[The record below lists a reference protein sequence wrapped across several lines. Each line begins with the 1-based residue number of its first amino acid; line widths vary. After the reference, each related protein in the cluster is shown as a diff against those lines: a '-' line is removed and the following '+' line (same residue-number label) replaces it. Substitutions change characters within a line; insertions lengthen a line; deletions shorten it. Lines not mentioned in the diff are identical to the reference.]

1 MPQKLHPNLILY
13 YFIESLRKQHTS
25 SEGGKEMTTQPILL
39 TEAEV
44 ELLRKEVGK
53 PSLMGKSIEAN
64 RKELEA
70 FMRLPLDVP
79 GHGEAG
85 GYEHNRHKQNYTYMN
100 LAGRLFLI
108 TQEEK
113 YAQFVK
119 DLLAI
124 YAEKYLTFDFH
135 VQKNTNPTGRLF
147 HQILNEHCWL
157 MFTSLAYSCVASV
170 MTEEERTAV
179 VERIFEPMLDMFTV
193 KYAHD
198 FDRIHNHGIWA
209 VAAVGICGLAI
220 GKPEYLE
227 MSVYGQDRDDTGG
240 FLAQISQLFAP
251 SGYYMEGPYYHRY
264 AIRPTCVFAEV
275 VHRHMPEVDIYN
287 YKDKVIGNTVQAM
300 LATAY
305 PNGEFPALNDAS
317 RTMSITD
324 MGVQVAV
331 SVYSKHYG
339 MDDNILGMAKIQ
351 NAVWMHPCGL
361 ELSQAYD
368 KAIADREIGMPFW
381 PSVELNEGPTGNNGA
396 QGFIRMQDKTGD
408 VSQLVMNYGQHG
420 MGHGNFD
427 TLGITFFNRG
437 QEVLREYG
445 FCRWVNVEPKFGG
458 RYLDENKSYAR
469 QTIAHNAVTIDEQ
482 CQNGFDVDR
491 ADSVHGLP
499 HFFKVEGTEINGMS
513 AFANDHYPNTDMQ
526 RSVFM
531 LNLDELE
538 APLLLDLYRI
548 EGEGEHQYDY
558 SHQYDG
564 QIVRTNFDYQSFGA
578 LNTLGDDFGYQH
590 LWKVASGKT
599 QDIALV
605 SWLQNNTYY
614 TWLGTSSSAKQN
626 GDNEVIFT
634 RTGANDP
641 SFNLRSEPAFIL
653 RSKGESTLFASVLE
667 THGYFNEEFEQSVNA
682 RGQVKDIR
690 VVGYNAVGSIVEITT
705 EKSLVTVMISN
716 VLGADDQTPHQ
727 VEMNGKTYSWNGF
740 YSLEVNAFGQEK

>member
-1 MPQKLHPNLILY
+1 
-13 YFIESLRKQHTS
+13 
-25 SEGGKEMTTQPILL
+25 MTTQPILL

-85 GYEHNRHKQNYTYMN
+85 GYEHNRHKENYTYMN

-193 KYAHD
+193 KYTHD

-564 QIVRTNFDYQSFGA
+564 QIVRTNFDYQSFGE

-590 LWKVASGKT
+590 LWKVASGKV
-599 QDIALV
+599 QDTALV

-653 RSKGESTLFASVLE
+653 RSKGESTLFASALE

-705 EKSLVTVMISN
+705 EKSLVIVMISN

>member
-1 MPQKLHPNLILY
+1 
-13 YFIESLRKQHTS
+13 
-25 SEGGKEMTTQPILL
+25 MTTQPILL

-108 TQEEK
+108 TQEQK
-113 YAQFVK
+113 YALFVK

-339 MDDNILGMAKIQ
+339 LDDNILGMAKIQ

-564 QIVRTNFDYQSFGA
+564 QIVRTNFDYQSFGE
-578 LNTLGDDFGYQH
+578 LSTLGDDFGYQH
-590 LWKVASGKT
+590 LWKVASGKV
-599 QDIALV
+599 QDTALV

-740 YSLEVNAFGQEK
+740 YSL

>member
-1 MPQKLHPNLILY
+1 
-13 YFIESLRKQHTS
+13 
-25 SEGGKEMTTQPILL
+25 MTTQPILL

-100 LAGRLFLI
+100 LAGSLFLI

-564 QIVRTNFDYQSFGA
+564 QIVRTNFDYQSFGE
-578 LNTLGDDFGYQH
+578 LSTLGDDFGYQH
-590 LWKVASGKT
+590 LWKVASGKV
-599 QDIALV
+599 QDTALV

>member
-1 MPQKLHPNLILY
+1 
-13 YFIESLRKQHTS
+13 
-25 SEGGKEMTTQPILL
+25 MTTQPILL

-339 MDDNILGMAKIQ
+339 LDDNILGMAKIQ

-368 KAIADREIGMPFW
+368 KAIADREIGIPFW
-381 PSVELNEGPTGNNGA
+381 PSVELNEGPIGNNGA

-564 QIVRTNFDYQSFGA
+564 QIVRTNFDYQSFGE

-590 LWKVASGKT
+590 LWKVASGKV
-599 QDIALV
+599 QDMALV
-605 SWLQNNTYY
+605 SWLQNSTYY

-705 EKSLVTVMISN
+705 EKSLVTVMFSN

>member
-1 MPQKLHPNLILY
+1 
-13 YFIESLRKQHTS
+13 
-25 SEGGKEMTTQPILL
+25 MTTQPILL

-339 MDDNILGMAKIQ
+339 LDDNILGMAKIQ

-368 KAIADREIGMPFW
+368 KAIADREIGIPFW

-513 AFANDHYPNTDMQ
+513 AFANDHYSNTDMQ

-564 QIVRTNFDYQSFGA
+564 QIVRTNFDYQSFGE

-599 QDIALV
+599 QDMALV
-605 SWLQNNTYY
+605 SWLQNSTYY

-727 VEMNGKTYSWNGF
+727 VELNGKTYSWNGF

>member
-1 MPQKLHPNLILY
+1 
-13 YFIESLRKQHTS
+13 
-25 SEGGKEMTTQPILL
+25 MTTKPILL

-339 MDDNILGMAKIQ
+339 LDDNILGMAKIQ

-564 QIVRTNFDYQSFGA
+564 QIVRTNFDYQSFGE
-578 LNTLGDDFGYQH
+578 LSTLGDDFGYQH
-590 LWKVASGKT
+590 LWKVASGKV
-599 QDIALV
+599 QDTALV

>member
-1 MPQKLHPNLILY
+1 MK
-13 YFIESLRKQHTS
+13 
-25 SEGGKEMTTQPILL
+25 TQPILL
-39 TEAEV
+39 TDTEV

-53 PSLMGKSIEAN
+53 PSLLGKSIEKHC
-64 RKELEA
+64 KELDA

-157 MFTSLAYSCVASV
+157 MFASLAYSCVAST
-170 MTEEERTAV
+170 MTDAEREQVIT
-179 VERIFEPMLDMFTV
+179 RIFEPMLDMFTV

-227 MSVYGQDRDDTGG
+227 MSVYGQDRNETGG
-240 FLAQISQLFAP
+240 FLTQISELFAP

-275 VHRHMPEVDIYN
+275 IHRHMPEVDIYN
-287 YKDKVIGNTVQAM
+287 YKDKVIGNTIQAM

-317 RTMSITD
+317 RSMSITD

-331 SVYSKHYG
+331 SVYSQHYG
-339 MDDNILGMAKIQ
+339 LNDNILGMAKIQ
-351 NAVWMHPCGL
+351 DAVWMHPCGL
-361 ELSQAYD
+361 TLSQAYD
-368 KAIADREIGMPFW
+368 QATAQRRIGLPFW
-381 PSVELNEGPTGNNGA
+381 PSVELNEGPDGDKGA
-396 QGFIRMQDKTGD
+396 QGFIRMQDNTGD
-408 VSQLVMNYGQHG
+408 VTQLVMNYGQHG

-427 TLGITFFNRG
+427 TLGISFFNRG

-469 QTIAHNAVTIDEQ
+469 QTIAHNGVTIDEQ
-482 CQNGFDVDR
+482 CQNQFNVER

-499 HFFKVEGTEINGMS
+499 HFFNVEGEKIKGMS
-513 AFANDHYPNTDMQ
+513 AFANDHYDGFAMQ

-531 LNLDELE
+531 VQHDELE
-538 APLLLDLYRI
+538 APLLIDLYRLN
-548 EGEGEHQYDY
+548 GEGEHQFDY

-564 QIVRTNFDYQSFGA
+564 QIIRTNFNYQA
-578 LNTLGDDFGYQH
+578 HQEVETLGDDFGYQH
-590 LWKVASGKT
+590 LWNIASGAQNDT
-599 QDIALV
+599 ALI
-605 SWLQNNTYY
+605 SWLQGHTYY
-614 TWLGTSSSAKQN
+614 TWLGTSSNDN
-626 GDNEVIFT
+626 GEVIFT

-641 SFNLRSEPAFIL
+641 SFNLRSEPAFLL
-653 RSKGESTLFASVLE
+653 RSKGENTLFASALE

-682 RGQVKDIR
+682 RGTVKDIR
-690 VVGYNAVGSIVEITT
+690 ILGHDSTASVIEIDTAASRITLMVSNQQGAT
-705 EKSLVTVMISN
+705 E
-716 VLGADDQTPHQ
+716 QTEHKIDIQ
-727 VEMNGKTYSWNGF
+727 GKTYSWTGF
-740 YSLEVNAFGQEK
+740 YSLEISALGQEK

>member
-1 MPQKLHPNLILY
+1 
-13 YFIESLRKQHTS
+13 
-25 SEGGKEMTTQPILL
+25 MTTQPILL

-339 MDDNILGMAKIQ
+339 LDDNILGMAKIQ

-548 EGEGEHQYDY
+548 EGEGGHQYDY

-564 QIVRTNFDYQSFGA
+564 QIVRTNFDYQTFGE
-578 LNTLGDDFGYQH
+578 LSTLGDDFGYQH
-590 LWKVASGKT
+590 LWKVASGKV
-599 QDIALV
+599 QDTALV

>member
-1 MPQKLHPNLILY
+1 
-13 YFIESLRKQHTS
+13 
-25 SEGGKEMTTQPILL
+25 MTTQPILL

-53 PSLMGKSIEAN
+53 PSLMGRSIEAN

-339 MDDNILGMAKIQ
+339 LDDNILGMAKIQ

-368 KAIADREIGMPFW
+368 KAIADREIGIPFW

-564 QIVRTNFDYQSFGA
+564 QIVRTNFDYQSFGE

-590 LWKVASGKT
+590 LWKVASGKV
-599 QDIALV
+599 QDMALV
-605 SWLQNNTYY
+605 SWLQNSTYY

>member
-1 MPQKLHPNLILY
+1 
-13 YFIESLRKQHTS
+13 
-25 SEGGKEMTTQPILL
+25 MTTQPILL

-564 QIVRTNFDYQSFGA
+564 QIVRTNFDYQSFGE

-590 LWKVASGKT
+590 LWNVASGKV
-599 QDIALV
+599 QDTALV
-605 SWLQNNTYY
+605 SWLRNNTYY

-727 VEMNGKTYSWNGF
+727 VELNGKTYSWNGF

>member
-1 MPQKLHPNLILY
+1 
-13 YFIESLRKQHTS
+13 
-25 SEGGKEMTTQPILL
+25 MTTQPILL

-564 QIVRTNFDYQSFGA
+564 QIVRTNFDYQSFGE

-590 LWKVASGKT
+590 LWKVASGKV
-599 QDIALV
+599 QDMALV

-614 TWLGTSSSAKQN
+614 TWLGTSSSAKAIVDEN
-626 GDNEVIFT
+626 TRDNEVIFT

-653 RSKGESTLFASVLE
+653 RCKGESTLFASVLE

>member
-1 MPQKLHPNLILY
+1 
-13 YFIESLRKQHTS
+13 
-25 SEGGKEMTTQPILL
+25 MTTQPILL

-179 VERIFEPMLDMFTV
+179 VERIFEPMLDIFTV

-368 KAIADREIGMPFW
+368 KAIADREIGIPFW
-381 PSVELNEGPTGNNGA
+381 PSVELNEGPTGKNGA

-564 QIVRTNFDYQSFGA
+564 QIVRTNFDYQSFGE

-590 LWKVASGKT
+590 LWKVASGKV
-599 QDIALV
+599 QDTALV
-605 SWLQNNTYY
+605 SWLRNNTYY

-727 VEMNGKTYSWNGF
+727 VELNGKTYSWNGF

>member
-1 MPQKLHPNLILY
+1 
-13 YFIESLRKQHTS
+13 
-25 SEGGKEMTTQPILL
+25 MTTQPILL
-39 TEAEV
+39 TDAEI
-44 ELLRKEVGK
+44 EQLHLEVGR
-53 PSLMGKSIEAN
+53 STLMGKTIEAH
-64 RKELEA
+64 KQDVDA
-70 FMRLPLDVP
+70 FMQLPLDVP

-100 LAGRLFLI
+100 LAGRLFLV
-108 TQEEK
+108 TKEEK
-113 YAQFVK
+113 YANFVK
-119 DLLAI
+119 ELLAI

-157 MFTSLAYSCVASV
+157 LFTSLAYSCVAST
-170 MTEEERTAV
+170 MTEEERSTV

-220 GKPEYLE
+220 GKREYLD
-227 MSVYGQDRDDTGG
+227 MSVYGIERNETGG
-240 FLAQISQLFAP
+240 FLAQISELFAP

-275 VHRHMPEVDIYN
+275 IHRHMPEVDIYN
-287 YKDKVIGNTVQAM
+287 FKGQVIGNTVQAM
-300 LATAY
+300 LSTAY
-305 PNGEFPALNDAS
+305 PNGEFPALNDSS
-317 RTMSITD
+317 RTMGITD

-331 SVYSKHYG
+331 SVYSKHYEL
-339 MDDNILGMAKIQ
+339 DENILGMAKIQ
-351 NAVWMHPCGL
+351 DRVWMHSCGL
-361 ELSQAYD
+361 ELSKAYEETSE
-368 KAIADREIGMPFW
+368 KHEINMPFW
-381 PSVELNEGPTGNNGA
+381 PSVELNEGPDGHFGA
-396 QGFIRMQDKTGD
+396 QGFIRMQDKKGD

-469 QTIAHNAVTIDEQ
+469 QTIAHNAVTVDEQ
-482 CQNGFDVDR
+482 CQNNFDVER
-491 ADSVHGLP
+491 ADKVHGLP
-499 HFFKVEGTEINGMS
+499 HFFKVNDTNINGMS
-513 AFANDHYPNTDMQ
+513 AFANDHYDGLDMQ

-531 LNLDELE
+531 LKLDELE
-538 APLLLDLYRI
+538 SPLLLDLYRVV
-548 EGEGEHQYDY
+548 GEGEHQYDY
-558 SHQYDG
+558 SHQYEG
-564 QIVRTNFDYQSFGA
+564 QIVRTNFEYKA
-578 LNTLGDDFGYQH
+578 NKELNTLGSDFGYQH
-590 LWKVASGKT
+590 LWNVASGAANDT
-599 QDIALV
+599 ALV

-614 TWLGTSSSAKQN
+614 TWLGTSSNAN
-626 GDNEVIFT
+626 NEVIFT

-653 RSKGESTLFASVLE
+653 RSKGPSTLFASVLE

-682 RGQVKDIR
+682 RGVVKNIQVIGHT
-690 VVGYNAVGSIVEITT
+690 VVGSVVEIQT
-705 EKSLVTVMISN
+705 EHSNVTVMISN
-716 VLGADDQTPHQ
+716 QFGATENTAHT
-727 VEMNGKTYSWNGF
+727 VELNGKSYNWTGF
-740 YSLEVNAFGQEK
+740 YSLETSSLETNTIKQEK

>member
-1 MPQKLHPNLILY
+1 
-13 YFIESLRKQHTS
+13 
-25 SEGGKEMTTQPILL
+25 MTTQPILL

-564 QIVRTNFDYQSFGA
+564 QIVRTNFDYQSFGE
-578 LNTLGDDFGYQH
+578 LNTLSDDFGYQH
-590 LWKVASGKT
+590 LWKVASGKV
-599 QDIALV
+599 QDTALV

-727 VEMNGKTYSWNGF
+727 VELNGKTYSWNGF

>member
-1 MPQKLHPNLILY
+1 
-13 YFIESLRKQHTS
+13 
-25 SEGGKEMTTQPILL
+25 MTTQPILL

-339 MDDNILGMAKIQ
+339 LDDNILGMAKIQ

-531 LNLDELE
+531 LSLDELE

-564 QIVRTNFDYQSFGA
+564 QIVRTNFDYQSFGE
-578 LNTLGDDFGYQH
+578 LSTLGDDFGYQH
-590 LWKVASGKT
+590 LWKVASGKV
-599 QDIALV
+599 QDTALV

-727 VEMNGKTYSWNGF
+727 VELNGKTYSWNGF

>member
-1 MPQKLHPNLILY
+1 
-13 YFIESLRKQHTS
+13 
-25 SEGGKEMTTQPILL
+25 MTTQPILL

-339 MDDNILGMAKIQ
+339 LDDNILGMAKIQ

-564 QIVRTNFDYQSFGA
+564 QIVRTNFDYQSFGE
-578 LNTLGDDFGYQH
+578 LNTLGDDVGYQH
-590 LWKVASGKT
+590 LWKVASGKV
-599 QDIALV
+599 QDMALV
-605 SWLQNNTYY
+605 SWLQNSTYY

>member
-1 MPQKLHPNLILY
+1 
-13 YFIESLRKQHTS
+13 
-25 SEGGKEMTTQPILL
+25 MTTQPILL

-339 MDDNILGMAKIQ
+339 LDDNILGMAKIQ

-564 QIVRTNFDYQSFGA
+564 QIVRTNFDYQSFGE

-590 LWKVASGKT
+590 LWKVASGKV
-599 QDIALV
+599 QDTALV

-614 TWLGTSSSAKQN
+614 TWLGTSSSAKQHS
-626 GDNEVIFT
+626 DNEVIFT

-727 VEMNGKTYSWNGF
+727 VELNGKTYSWNGF

>member
-1 MPQKLHPNLILY
+1 
-13 YFIESLRKQHTS
+13 
-25 SEGGKEMTTQPILL
+25 MTTQPILL

-339 MDDNILGMAKIQ
+339 LDDNILGMAKIQ

-564 QIVRTNFDYQSFGA
+564 QIVRTNFDYQTFGE
-578 LNTLGDDFGYQH
+578 LSTLGDDFGYQH
-590 LWKVASGKT
+590 LWKVASGKV
-599 QDIALV
+599 QDTALV

-614 TWLGTSSSAKQN
+614 SWLGTSSNAKQN

-740 YSLEVNAFGQEK
+740 YSLEVNALGQEK

>member
-1 MPQKLHPNLILY
+1 
-13 YFIESLRKQHTS
+13 
-25 SEGGKEMTTQPILL
+25 MTTQPILL

-170 MTEEERTAV
+170 MTEEERAAV

-548 EGEGEHQYDY
+548 EGKGEHQYDY

-564 QIVRTNFDYQSFGA
+564 QIVRTNFDYQSFGE
-578 LNTLGDDFGYQH
+578 LSTLGDDFGYQH
-590 LWKVASGKT
+590 LWKVASGKV
-599 QDIALV
+599 QDMALV

-614 TWLGTSSSAKQN
+614 TWLGTSCSAKQN

>member
-1 MPQKLHPNLILY
+1 
-13 YFIESLRKQHTS
+13 
-25 SEGGKEMTTQPILL
+25 MTTQPILL

-170 MTEEERTAV
+170 MTEEERTAA

-193 KYAHD
+193 KYSHD

-548 EGEGEHQYDY
+548 EGEDEHQYDY

-564 QIVRTNFDYQSFGA
+564 QIVRTNFDYQSFGE

-590 LWKVASGKT
+590 LWKVASGKV
-599 QDIALV
+599 QDTALV

-690 VVGYNAVGSIVEITT
+690 AVGYNAVGSIVEITT

-727 VEMNGKTYSWNGF
+727 VELNGKTYSWNGF

>member
-1 MPQKLHPNLILY
+1 
-13 YFIESLRKQHTS
+13 
-25 SEGGKEMTTQPILL
+25 MTTQPILL

-64 RKELEA
+64 RKELET

-108 TQEEK
+108 TQEDK

-220 GKPEYLE
+220 SKPEYLE

-339 MDDNILGMAKIQ
+339 LDDNILGMAKIQ

-531 LNLDELE
+531 LDLDELE

-564 QIVRTNFDYQSFGA
+564 QIVRTNFDYQSFGE
-578 LNTLGDDFGYQH
+578 LSTLGDDFGYQH
-590 LWKVASGKT
+590 LWKVASGKV
-599 QDIALV
+599 QDTALV

-626 GDNEVIFT
+626 GNNEVIFT

>member
-1 MPQKLHPNLILY
+1 
-13 YFIESLRKQHTS
+13 
-25 SEGGKEMTTQPILL
+25 MTTQPILL

-44 ELLRKEVGK
+44 KLLRKEVGK

-287 YKDKVIGNTVQAM
+287 YKNKVIGNTVQAM

-339 MDDNILGMAKIQ
+339 LDDNILGMAKIQ

-531 LNLDELE
+531 LSLDELE

-564 QIVRTNFDYQSFGA
+564 QIVRTNFDYQSFGE
-578 LNTLGDDFGYQH
+578 LSTLGDDFGYQH
-590 LWKVASGKT
+590 LWKVASGKV
-599 QDIALV
+599 QDTALV

-614 TWLGTSSSAKQN
+614 TWLGTNSSAKQN

-727 VEMNGKTYSWNGF
+727 VELNGKTYSWNGF

>member
-1 MPQKLHPNLILY
+1 
-13 YFIESLRKQHTS
+13 
-25 SEGGKEMTTQPILL
+25 MTTQPILL

-427 TLGITFFNRG
+427 TLGITFFNHG

-513 AFANDHYPNTDMQ
+513 AFANDHCPNTDMQ

-548 EGEGEHQYDY
+548 EDEGEHQYDY

-564 QIVRTNFDYQSFGA
+564 QIVRTNFDYQSFGE
-578 LNTLGDDFGYQH
+578 LSTLGDDFGYQH
-590 LWKVASGKT
+590 LWKVASGT
-599 QDIALV
+599 VQDTALV

-653 RSKGESTLFASVLE
+653 RNKGESTLFASVLE

-727 VEMNGKTYSWNGF
+727 VELNGKTYSWNGF

>member
-1 MPQKLHPNLILY
+1 
-13 YFIESLRKQHTS
+13 
-25 SEGGKEMTTQPILL
+25 MTTQPILL

-531 LNLDELE
+531 LNLDEFE

-564 QIVRTNFDYQSFGA
+564 QIVRTNFDYQSFGE
-578 LNTLGDDFGYQH
+578 LSTLGDDFGYQH
-590 LWKVASGKT
+590 LWKVASGT
-599 QDIALV
+599 VQDTALV

-727 VEMNGKTYSWNGF
+727 VELNGKTYGWNGF

>member
-1 MPQKLHPNLILY
+1 
-13 YFIESLRKQHTS
+13 
-25 SEGGKEMTTQPILL
+25 MTTQPILL

-64 RKELEA
+64 RKGLEA

-548 EGEGEHQYDY
+548 EDEGEHQYDY

-564 QIVRTNFDYQSFGA
+564 QIVRTNFDYQSFGE

-590 LWKVASGKT
+590 LWKVASGKV
-599 QDIALV
+599 QDTALV

-727 VEMNGKTYSWNGF
+727 VELNGKTYSWNGF

>member
-1 MPQKLHPNLILY
+1 
-13 YFIESLRKQHTS
+13 
-25 SEGGKEMTTQPILL
+25 MTTQPILL

-548 EGEGEHQYDY
+548 EGEGGHQYDY

-564 QIVRTNFDYQSFGA
+564 QIVRTNFDYQTFGE
-578 LNTLGDDFGYQH
+578 LSTLGDDFGYQH
-590 LWKVASGKT
+590 LWKVASGKV
-599 QDIALV
+599 QDTALV

-614 TWLGTSSSAKQN
+614 TWLGTSSSAKAIVDEN
-626 GDNEVIFT
+626 TRDNEVIFT

-727 VEMNGKTYSWNGF
+727 VELNGKTYSWNGF

>member
-1 MPQKLHPNLILY
+1 
-13 YFIESLRKQHTS
+13 
-25 SEGGKEMTTQPILL
+25 MTTQPILL

-193 KYAHD
+193 RYAHD

-339 MDDNILGMAKIQ
+339 LDDNILGMAKIQ

-368 KAIADREIGMPFW
+368 KAIADREIGIPFW

-445 FCRWVNVEPKFGG
+445 FCRWVNIEPKFGG

-599 QDIALV
+599 QDMALV
-605 SWLQNNTYY
+605 SWLQNSTYY

>member
-1 MPQKLHPNLILY
+1 
-13 YFIESLRKQHTS
+13 
-25 SEGGKEMTTQPILL
+25 MTTQPILL

-499 HFFKVEGTEINGMS
+499 HFFKVESTEINGMS

-526 RSVFM
+526 RTVFM

-564 QIVRTNFDYQSFGA
+564 QIVRTNFDYQSFGE
-578 LNTLGDDFGYQH
+578 LSTLGDDFGYQH
-590 LWKVASGKT
+590 LWKVASGT
-599 QDIALV
+599 VQDTALV

-727 VEMNGKTYSWNGF
+727 VELNGKTYSWNGF

>member
-1 MPQKLHPNLILY
+1 
-13 YFIESLRKQHTS
+13 
-25 SEGGKEMTTQPILL
+25 MTTQPILL

-53 PSLMGKSIEAN
+53 LSLMGKSIEAN

-564 QIVRTNFDYQSFGA
+564 QIVRTNFDYQSFGE

-590 LWKVASGKT
+590 LWKVASGKV
-599 QDIALV
+599 QDMALV
-605 SWLQNNTYY
+605 SWLQNSTYY

>member
-1 MPQKLHPNLILY
+1 
-13 YFIESLRKQHTS
+13 
-25 SEGGKEMTTQPILL
+25 MTTQPILL

-548 EGEGEHQYDY
+548 EGEDEHQYDY

-564 QIVRTNFDYQSFGA
+564 QIVRTNFDYQSFGE

-590 LWKVASGKT
+590 LWKVASGKV
-599 QDIALV
+599 QDTALV

-614 TWLGTSSSAKQN
+614 TWLGTSSSTKQN

-634 RTGANDP
+634 RTGAKTQALTYVANRH
-641 SFNLRSEPAFIL
+641 SFYA
-653 RSKGESTLFASVLE
+653 
-667 THGYFNEEFEQSVNA
+667 A
-682 RGQVKDIR
+682 RANR
-690 VVGYNAVGSIVEITT
+690 RY
-705 EKSLVTVMISN
+705 L
-716 VLGADDQTPHQ
+716 L
-727 VEMNGKTYSWNGF
+727 
-740 YSLEVNAFGQEK
+740 LC

>member
-1 MPQKLHPNLILY
+1 
-13 YFIESLRKQHTS
+13 
-25 SEGGKEMTTQPILL
+25 MTTQPILL

-70 FMRLPLDVP
+70 FMHLPLDVP

-339 MDDNILGMAKIQ
+339 LDDNILGMAKIQ

-531 LNLDELE
+531 LNLDKLE

-564 QIVRTNFDYQSFGA
+564 QIVRTNFDYQSFGE

-590 LWKVASGKT
+590 LWKVASGT
-599 QDIALV
+599 VQDTALV

-740 YSLEVNAFGQEK
+740 YSLEVNALGQEK

>member
-1 MPQKLHPNLILY
+1 
-13 YFIESLRKQHTS
+13 
-25 SEGGKEMTTQPILL
+25 MTTQPILL

-64 RKELEA
+64 RKELET

-108 TQEEK
+108 TQEDK

-135 VQKNTNPTGRLF
+135 IQKNTNPTGRLF

-339 MDDNILGMAKIQ
+339 FQGDRSLDDNILGMAKIQ

-548 EGEGEHQYDY
+548 ESEGEHQYDY

-564 QIVRTNFDYQSFGA
+564 QIVRTNFDYQSFGE

-590 LWKVASGKT
+590 LWKVASGKV
-599 QDIALV
+599 QDMALV

>member
-1 MPQKLHPNLILY
+1 
-13 YFIESLRKQHTS
+13 
-25 SEGGKEMTTQPILL
+25 MTTQPILL

-499 HFFKVEGTEINGMS
+499 HFFKVEGAEINGMS

-564 QIVRTNFDYQSFGA
+564 QIVRTNFDYQSFGE

-590 LWKVASGKT
+590 LWKVASGT
-599 QDIALV
+599 VQDTALV

-727 VEMNGKTYSWNGF
+727 VELNGKTYSWNGF